1 MSDSDFGS
9 EESRLTHRVRR
20 YARVGASVGGLAA
33 QLVGARLL
41 GLDLDQGRHSAELKA
56 ALGGLKG
63 PLMKAAQILA
73 TIPDVETE

>member
-9 EESRLTHRVRR
+9 EESRLSHRVRR

-41 GLDLDQGRHSAELKA
+41 GLGLDQGRHSAES
-56 ALGGLKG
+56 
-63 PLMKAAQILA
+63 
-73 TIPDVETE
+73 